1 MLSRV
6 PLAFLA
12 GFASFIAP
20 CVLPLVPG
28 YLSAVSSLEA
38 RRFGEPGAA
47 RRVLVG
53 SVPFVGGF
61 TSVFVLLGA
70 LAGALGGVVEPRVYQ
85 EIAGFVLVV
94 VGLAFARLLPLPQGM
109 VAPRLLTGAR
119 DSGSNILLGGAFAV
133 CAAPCVAPILV
144 SALVLAGDSSTIAQG
159 ALLLFAYSL
168 GLAVPFVLAGVVF
181 APAMGSFRWLRDRFH
196 YFEVAGGLVLVAIG
210 LLFFFDRLWWLRSAF
225 NHLR

>member
-1 MLSRV
+1 MLSRI

-12 GFASFIAP
+12 GFASFVAP

-47 RRVLVG
+47 RRLLVG
-53 SVPFVGGF
+53 SIPFVAGF

-70 LAGALGGVVEPRVYQ
+70 LAGALGGVVDQRVFQ

-109 VAPRLLTGAR
+109 IAPSLLVGAR
-119 DSGSNILLGGAFAV
+119 DSGSNVLLGGAFAV
-133 CAAPCVAPILV
+133 CAAPCVSPILV
-144 SALVLAGDSSTIAQG
+144 SALVLAGDSSTVAQG

-168 GLAVPFVLAGVVF
+168 GLAVPFVLAGLVF

-196 YFEVAGGLVLVAIG
+196 YFEIAGGLVLVAIG
-210 LLFFFDRLWWLRSAF
+210 LLFFFDRLWWLRSGF
-225 NHLR
+225 NHI